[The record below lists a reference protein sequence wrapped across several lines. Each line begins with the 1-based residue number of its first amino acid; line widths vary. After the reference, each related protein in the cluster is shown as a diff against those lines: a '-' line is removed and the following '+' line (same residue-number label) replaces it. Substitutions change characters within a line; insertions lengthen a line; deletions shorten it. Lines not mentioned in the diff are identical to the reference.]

1 MKLSTQRKKQ
11 TGAFY
16 TPKIW
21 ADLAVEYMQHF
32 LPLPLEE
39 YFFYDPAGGEGALLE
54 ALPENCQKLAT
65 TLEREDVFI
74 LRNKNIC
81 AYRFDFL
88 NDEIWA
94 VKERLQPYIDSK
106 RLVIFMNPPY
116 VKLPAEPKT
125 YAGKIYGTNDSV
137 ALFYYRCAFELSPA
151 FICSF
156 NKLDLLQ
163 APKMADFRHFFVTG
177 RPLLKFFIT
186 DSKSWGLK
194 GGFPIG
200 FMMWSCQMDRRQYAE
215 AMSQKKYPPHY
226 DPRPSLVWEKSFTS
240 DEYALASK
248 EQKAIF
254 DREIQAIKQA
264 DKEWRK
270 RNNK

>member
-1 MKLSTQRKKQ
+1 MKLSTERKKQ

-21 ADLAVEYMQHF
+21 ADLAVEYMQQF

-39 YFFYDPAGGEGALLE
+39 YFFYDPAAGEGALLE
-54 ALPENCQKLAT
+54 ALPEGCQKLAT

-74 LRNKNIC
+74 LRDKNIC

-125 YAGKIYGTNDSV
+125 WAGEVYNTNDSV
-137 ALFYYRCAFELSPA
+137 CLFYYRCAFELSPA

-156 NKLDLLQ
+156 NKLDILQ
-163 APKMADFRHFFVTG
+163 APTMEVFRWLFAG
-177 RPLLKFFIT
+177 KPLLKIFVT
-186 DSKSWGLK
+186 PSESWGLK
-194 GGFPIG
+194 GKFPIG
-200 FMMWSCQMDRRQYAE
+200 FMIWSCQMDRKEYAH
-215 AMSQKKYPPHY
+215 AMSQKIYPPDY

-248 EQKAIF
+248 EQKAVF
-254 DREIQAIKQA
+254 DTEMKAIQQA
-264 DKEWRK
+264 DEQWKK